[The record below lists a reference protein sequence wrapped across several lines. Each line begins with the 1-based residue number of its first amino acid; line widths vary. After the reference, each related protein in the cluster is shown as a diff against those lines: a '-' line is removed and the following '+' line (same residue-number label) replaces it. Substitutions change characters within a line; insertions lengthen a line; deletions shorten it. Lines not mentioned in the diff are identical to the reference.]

1 MSLGERIKEQRK
13 SSGLSQEKV
22 AEFVGV
28 SRQAVTKWETGQSA
42 PSTEN
47 LFKLAEIFGTT
58 VDYKMEQEKK
68 REERRKKIKK
78 NIFFTLVVAVGYVIV
93 YLVGRIFGTTGQ
105 QTSVIGWL
113 FGDDPAQLSYLYGW
127 LLHQNIFWIAM
138 AVSVIPALFGKKYF
152 SFTTLAGFALGLL
165 IGELGGQNPA
175 GAAYGY
181 GHYGWAIWGGIFT
194 FSIVM
199 GIIFEKITKSTIDW
213 KSKKLWVWSAV
224 FAIGILS
231 ILIIIR
237 MSMPTSFG

>member
-1 MSLGERIKEQRK
+1 
-13 SSGLSQEKV
+13 
-22 AEFVGV
+22 
-28 SRQAVTKWETGQSA
+28 
-42 PSTEN
+42 
-47 LFKLAEIFGTT
+47 
-58 VDYKMEQEKK
+58 MEQEKI
-68 REERRKKIKK
+68 REERRKKIRK

-165 IGELGGQNPA
+165 IGELVGQNPA

-199 GIIFEKITKSTIDW
+199 GIIFEKITKSTLDW
-213 KSKKLWVWSAV
+213 KSKKLWIWL
-224 FAIGILS
+224 AIFTVGILF
-231 ILIIIR
+231 IVLIIR
-237 MSMPTSFG
+237 MGMPTSFS